1 MIIAYRIYVKD
12 YFMYKI
18 ENRMFVLD
26 KPEQNLMKYCIKY
39 TLSILKGYLYK
50 LVLIGN
56 RKSSPKKYSF
66 SICSIFKNEAPFLKE
81 FIEYHRLVGFE
92 HFYFYNNNS
101 EDDYLSVLKPYID
114 AGIVTLTEWPPVPGQ
129 QKSFEHFYA
138 NFKNET
144 NWVSFLDL
152 DEFICPL
159 KETKIREW
167 IKPFEK
173 YPLILM
179 YWQMFGTSGRLDHDN
194 KQLVTEQYVNSWDKL
209 YAVGKLLYNTDYDIV
224 KYDHAFMHGFK
235 VKCRGLVMPPINT
248 FGYFVEHN
256 IHRYKNEERT
266 IQVNHYWS
274 KAYETY
280 KAKHAR
286 GSAVYGKSWKTF
298 DKFVWHENFNRG
310 CNYAIYRFMAQL
322 KLKMLNNYP
331 E

>member
-1 MIIAYRIYVKD
+1 MKNV
-12 YFMYKI
+12 
-18 ENRMFVLD
+18 ENRMFILD
-26 KPEQNLMKYCIKY
+26 HPDSNVFRYCVKYLLTIVKDV
-39 TLSILKGYLYK
+39 LYK
-50 LVLIGN
+50 TVLLVN
-56 RKSSPKKYSF
+56 RKSSPKKYKY
-66 SICSIFKNEAPFLKE
+66 SICSIFKNEALFLKE
-81 FIEYHRLVGFE
+81 FIEYHRLLGFE

-101 EDDYLSVLKPYID
+101 DDNYLEVLKPYID
-114 AGIVTLTEWPPVPGQ
+114 ADIVTLTEWPVVPGQ
-129 QKSFEHFYA
+129 QKSFEHFYSHYRE
-138 NFKNET
+138 ET

-159 KETKIREW
+159 QATSIDEW

-173 YPLILM
+173 YPVILM
-179 YWQMFGTSGRLDHDN
+179 YWQMFGSSGKLEHDN
-194 KQLVTEQYVNSWDKL
+194 SQLVIEQYVNSWDKL
-209 YAVGKLLYNTDYDIV
+209 YAVGKVLYNTDYDIV

-235 VKCRGLVMPPINT
+235 VSCHGIAIPPINT

-256 IHRYKNEERT
+256 VHRYKKNAPRT

-274 KAYETY
+274 KAYNIY

-310 CNYAIYRFMAQL
+310 SNYAIYRFLLQL
-322 KLKMLNNYP
+322 KLKMSGQYP